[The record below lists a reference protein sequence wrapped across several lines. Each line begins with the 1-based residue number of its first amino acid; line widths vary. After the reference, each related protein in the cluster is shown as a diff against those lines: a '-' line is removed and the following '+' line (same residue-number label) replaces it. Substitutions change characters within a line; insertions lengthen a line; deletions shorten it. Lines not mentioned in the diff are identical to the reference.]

1 MDPKTKAQ
9 EVLFAA
15 LFEDADKSYARLS
28 EINEKLT
35 ATLGAMATAIDEM
48 NVSADRLVQSKLIDL
63 NNQVNGLVGV
73 TIKNTIEQ
81 SLNAAVAK
89 EIQAIRREVGIIAGS
104 LEEMHTKSGRSQIAA
119 AAGAGALAAL
129 LTIGVAWWGVSS
141 GRLPIDVRVDSQS
154 VAQTVLDGVRSLPKT
169 R

>member
-28 EINEKLT
+28 EINDKLT
-35 ATLGAMATAIDEM
+35 ASIGAMAVAIDEM
-48 NVSADRLVQSKLIDL
+48 NASADRLVETKLIDL
-63 NNQVNGLVGV
+63 NNSVNNLVGV
-73 TIKNTIEQ
+73 TIKNVIEQ

-89 EIQAIRREVGIIAGS
+89 EIQAIRKEVGVIRGS
-104 LEEMHTKSGRSQIAA
+104 LEEMHERSGRSQIGAA
-119 AAGAGALAAL
+119 VGASL
-129 LTIGVAWWGVSS
+129 LTTVLALGATWYAISS
-141 GRLPIDVRVDSQS
+141 GMIHLRDASTP
-154 VAQTVLDGVRSLPKT
+154 VAQQAAVKQVPKA